1 MKIVWV
7 MVVLVFADGQW
18 RDWRSY
24 ERQEECQEVIQVI
37 THRRENILMA
47 VCEPRQQESDKEN

>member
-1 MKIVWV
+1 MKVVWV
-7 MVVLVFADGQW
+7 LVVLVFADGEW
-18 RDWRSY
+18 REWNSY
-24 ERQEECQEVIQVI
+24 SRQEECQEVIQVI